1 MMRSSILDLRFSYA
15 YRQLVEL
22 ELKFECAADI
32 HRPAVFHRGLKAG
45 LHGRFDGFPVQ
56 AVRQS
61 LFHVNASD
69 LTIGAENDAQYH
81 GSLDLIVSGSPR
93 ILSVLFV

>member
-22 ELKFECAADI
+22 ELKFEVAADV
-32 HRPAVFHRGLKAG
+32 HRLTVFHRRLKAS
-45 LHGRFDGFPVQ
+45 LLGRFDGFPGQ
-56 AVRQS
+56 AVWQS
-61 LFHVNASD
+61 SFHVHDAD
-69 LTIGAENDAQYH
+69 PAIGAENDAQCH
-81 GSLDLIVSGSPR
+81 RSLDLIVSGFPR